1 MWWIRKDNILQ
12 QDQEERVKETGQQKR
27 ERHEEPEDDS
37 KSEITDEE
45 YFRAVL
51 DPDLTDA
58 EIVTESDEEAEHLE
72 AKLERSTRHYNSIE
86 QGNRGIPMRQMTIA
100 ETLNPRANTTATA
113 PTQTKEQKKWS
124 GGSTTTNK
132 TKNNEDKQTGRAQ
145 NSQTEISIM
154 EKAEISERD
163 AAEWASIKSKRKAMQ
178 RLRDNKKETELTKCE
193 CEACEKEATA
203 CKTFVNDIGM
213 TIFEM
218 VCDDCKGA
226 TCECECEGC
235 KKRDT
240 HHKEATMEMNRM
252 KLEED
257 KEDDFDMTKPEQHQQ
272 AGEEHEASNEQ
283 RKNETQDRIM
293 THINNCCW
301 MTRKVR
307 ETNINTNDFDMP
319 AEQKDRRKKAKLT
332 KKKQER
338 HKETW
343 IDDKRQ
349 TTIEH
354 LQNRIMTADWEPAR
368 ISNDS
373 SYNSE
378 EADEEDEK
386 RHNAKDLHAQLK
398 RAKENIDKNIREGRK
413 KKQENCVTL

>member
-1 MWWIRKDNILQ
+1 
-12 QDQEERVKETGQQKR
+12 
-27 ERHEEPEDDS
+27 
-37 KSEITDEE
+37 
-45 YFRAVL
+45 
-51 DPDLTDA
+51 
-58 EIVTESDEEAEHLE
+58 
-72 AKLERSTRHYNSIE
+72 
-86 QGNRGIPMRQMTIA
+86 
-100 ETLNPRANTTATA
+100 
-113 PTQTKEQKKWS
+113 
-124 GGSTTTNK
+124 
-132 TKNNEDKQTGRAQ
+132 
-145 NSQTEISIM
+145 
-154 EKAEISERD
+154 
-163 AAEWASIKSKRKAMQ
+163 
-178 RLRDNKKETELTKCE
+178 
-193 CEACEKEATA
+193 
-203 CKTFVNDIGM
+203 M

-319 AEQKDRRKKAKLT
+319 AEQKGKRKKVKLT

-398 RAKENIDKNIREGRK
+398 RAKENIDKNIREEKRETAK
-413 KKQENCVTL
+413 ELRDTMRDMEKEEEKQEIARELHSMLKIAEEKEMTNHDEDFH